1 MNPYEQS
8 FHFLC
13 LCPVPSSI
21 QEKIYYLLVGFGTE
35 TANAIRTAP
44 AILDVPIKAVAF
56 GPLGRCRHTLYFMHF
71 TVIINHNYDNA
82 SHFSR
87 LALYELHLIYL
98 NNNPPLPYISSRIR
112 DVSSSLRALIKN
124 RLMRFIVEDNIMDVV
139 RLIAGKV

>member
-8 FHFLC
+8 IHLLC

-56 GPLGRCRHTLYFMHF
+56 GPLGRCRHTLYYTNF
-71 TVIINHNYDNA
+71 TVNHYYDNA

-98 NNNPPLPYISSRIR
+98 DHSPPLPYISSRIQ
-112 DVSSSLRALIKN
+112 DVSSSLRALINN
-124 RLMRFIVEDNIMDVV
+124 RLMRFFVEESLM
-139 RLIAGKV
+139 RLVTGKV

>member
-8 FHFLC
+8 IHLLC

-56 GPLGRCRHTLYFMHF
+56 GPLGRCRHTLYYMNF
-71 TVIINHNYDNA
+71 TVNHYYDNA

-98 NNNPPLPYISSRIR
+98 DHSPPLPYISSRIQ
-112 DVSSSLRALIKN
+112 DVSSSLRALINN
-124 RLMRFIVEDNIMDVV
+124 RLMRFFVEESLM
-139 RLIAGKV
+139 RLVTGKV